1 MELNPAMLINY
12 PPVKKSH
19 IVVTV
24 LISASVKSSKP
35 GQSELAN
42 AKYAAELASHNSI
55 FSISSCHVVEA
66 FSYAVASSIQLSSDD
81 VDDPVLHPTNS
92 NNDNM
97 IIYFFIIISLFKVG
111 EGFTLQ

>member
-81 VDDPVLHPTNS
+81 VDDVDDPVLHPTNS

-97 IIYFFIIISLFKVG
+97 IIYFFIIISL
-111 EGFTLQ
+111 